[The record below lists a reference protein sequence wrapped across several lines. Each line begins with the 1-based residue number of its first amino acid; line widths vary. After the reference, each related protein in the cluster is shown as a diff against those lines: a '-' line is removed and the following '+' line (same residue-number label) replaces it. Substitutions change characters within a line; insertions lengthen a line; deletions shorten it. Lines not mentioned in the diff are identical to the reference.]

1 MQITVN
7 HVVDQDEWQSQ
18 FGPMRGWYFM
28 GTDANGNEG
37 LFQINTKPT
46 HTLQPGTTFDFE
58 PNGQTVER
66 GGYTYAKGKRAN
78 KPGPNPYG
86 GGQQRPAT
94 PAAPAAGSPAQRP
107 AKRLTE
113 AEALAT
119 MQRLN
124 AALGVAAEA
133 SQATTV
139 FLGIL
144 RGEIEPAAP
153 RLPLPQPK
161 PMPPGYQPQEQ
172 QGEEQDIPF

>member
-7 HVVDQDEWQSQ
+7 HVVDSDDWQSSY
-18 FGPMRGWYFM
+18 GPMKGWYFM

-46 HTLQPGTTFDFE
+46 HALQPGTTFDFE

-78 KPGPNPYG
+78 KPQGNPYG
-86 GGQQRPAT
+86 GGRPAT
-94 PAAPAAGSPAQRP
+94 PAAPGSPAQRP
-107 AKRLTE
+107 AKRPTE
-113 AEALAT
+113 AEAIAT

-161 PMPPGYQPQEQ
+161 PLPPGYTPQEQ
-172 QGEEQDIPF
+172 QDDGQDIPF